1 MVSSGVNMQIPILS
15 GIFTDNNSDFR
26 TSYPRN
32 LIPVPKENGLSN
44 GYLRPAEGIIQ
55 YAEISGVDRGGINWN
70 GICYRVCGSKLVRIN
85 KDGTISDLG
94 SVLGSGYC
102 NFDYSFDYLAI
113 NSSPYL
119 YLYSPEKGLK
129 QVTDSDLGEVKDVV
143 WIDGYFMSTD
153 GEFLVVTELTDPFAV
168 NPLKYG
174 SSEADPDPINAL
186 FKLRNEVYAL
196 NRYTIEVFDNVGGE
210 NFPFSRIEGAMT
222 TRGTLSACTCSVF
235 MDTIAFLGSGKNEP
249 ISIYLNANGSSQ
261 KIATREIDQILREYS
276 ESILSECLVES
287 RIVDGHQWLY
297 IHLPDKT
304 LVYDAAASQATN
316 QQVWFFL
323 CSGFGENQYLARNHV
338 WCYDQWIVGHP
349 KQSKLGVLTTSSG
362 EHWEENTE
370 WEFSTSIIYN
380 ESHGAIFHQLELIVL
395 AGRTLFGEDPK
406 VCTQYSIDGID
417 WSNQKYISAGKTGQ
431 RDKRLVWF
439 QQGHMNNW
447 RIQRFTGTSESR
459 LAIARLE
466 VQVEPLGV

>member
-15 GIFTDNNSDFR
+15 GIYTDSSSDFR

-32 LIPVPKENGLSN
+32 LIPVPKENGLAN
-44 GYLRPAEGIIQ
+44 GYLRPAEGINHLADLAGI
-55 YAEISGVDRGGINWN
+55 DRGGINWN
-70 GICYRVCGSKLVRIN
+70 GVCYRVCDSKFIRVN
-85 KDGTISDLG
+85 KDASITELGT
-94 SVLGSGYC
+94 VLGSGYC

-119 YLYSPEKGLK
+119 YLFSPDKGLK
-129 QVTDSDLGEVKDVV
+129 QVTDSDLGPVKDVV

-153 GEFLVVTELTDPFAV
+153 GNYLVVTELTDPFEV

-210 NFPFSRIEGAMT
+210 NFPFSRIDGAMA
-222 TRGTLSACTCSVF
+222 TRGTLAANTCCLF
-235 MDTIAFLGSGKNEP
+235 LDTIAFLGSGKNEP
-249 ISIYLNANGSSQ
+249 ISVYLSANGTTQ
-261 KIATREIDQILREYS
+261 KIATREVDQILGQYTENQ
-276 ESILSECLVES
+276 LSTCLVES
-287 RIVDGHQWLY
+287 RVVDSHQWLY

-304 LVYDAAASQATN
+304 IVYDASASQVTS

-338 WCYDQWIVGHP
+338 WCYDKWIVGHP
-349 KQSKLGVLTTSSG
+349 RKKMLGVLTTLTG
-362 EHWEENTE
+362 EHWSEVTE
-370 WEFSTSIIYN
+370 WEFTTSILYN
-380 ESHGAIFHQLELIVL
+380 ESHGAIFHQLELVVL
-395 AGRTLFGEDPK
+395 NGRALFGEAPK
-406 VCTQYSIDGID
+406 ISTQYSINGFD
-417 WSNQKYISAGKTGQ
+417 WSNPKYIFTGKTGQ

-439 QQGHMNNW
+439 QQGYMNNW

-459 LAIARLE
+459 LSIARLE
-466 VQVEPLGV
+466 GQIEPLGV